1 MKQQIGKVIEVFI
14 PDEDVMNSKK
24 IGFRV
29 QLENE
34 TVTIIEEQDEYNA
47 KILRDDLVTITKQT
61 ISGQEFNS
69 IELYEG
75 VEYE

>member
-1 MKQQIGKVIEVFI
+1 MIGRVKEVFI
-14 PDEDVMNSKK
+14 PNDIYSNQ
-24 IGFRV
+24 IGFKITLNDKI
-29 QLENE
+29 LE
-34 TVTIIEEQDEYNA
+34 VIEEQDEYNA